1 MIPMIRN
8 LYRLWPDP
16 KLLLRLGSL
25 QVILA
30 VLQGVLLGM
39 LVPILRALLRPE
51 PDFAAAGP

>member
-1 MIPMIRN
+1 MIRN